1 MSDWEIKQA
10 IRETI
15 DGYSGAVGRLDMD
28 AFLSFFLP
36 DAEVTGAGP
45 LLGLPDP
52 FIGHAGIRAGFGPA
66 IEAMAWIVQ
75 MNTTTSIDLAQ
86 DRRSARTVTNLVEMA
101 QRPDAPQV
109 VLIARYEDELV
120 LTGDGWKFR
129 RRRLVPLRFSQVP

>member
-36 DAEVTGAGP
+36 DAEVGGVGALVGQA
-45 LLGLPDP
+45 DP
-52 FIGHAGIRAGFGPA
+52 FVGHAGIRAGFGPA
-66 IEAMAWIVQ
+66 IAAMQWIVQ
-75 MNTTTSIDLAQ
+75 MNTITSVDLAE

-101 QRPDAPQV
+101 QRPDAPQI

-120 LTGDGWKFR
+120 LTDAGWKFR